1 MLKEAMLYLFN
12 EQLAL
17 MCMLAKGDMG
27 LDTAMIE
34 AEMIMIEVPWRKR
47 SIFWWI
53 YSTQL

>member
-27 LDTAMIE
+27 LDTVLTEADMIE
-34 AEMIMIEVPWRKR
+34 AV
-47 SIFWWI
+47 
-53 YSTQL
+53 